1 MQAFFDFIM
10 QLFDKITKLVMDIL
24 DRAGVGEEK

>member
-10 QLFDKITKLVMDIL
+10 NLLNQIKELVFGIL
-24 DRAGVGEEK
+24 ENNKDAE